1 MNQQVV
7 YNWFRLGAL
16 ALVSIIS
23 IFFFWP
29 REGGQLA
36 WPFSDDGGLR
46 QPNVNLGLDLR
57 GGCMLTVKL
66 DIPPDA
72 AQEKKDQLLSQTL
85 VVVENRINGLGLT
98 EPIISAVGS
107 DRVLIQLPGAKDT
120 ELCQQ
125 IVNIQGQLE
134 FKKVLKS
141 SSIPDDP
148 NLNTENLRQERLKS
162 RECYIPKL
170 QDNCQ
175 EYLVE
180 AQPLLTGSSLEP
192 GKQQMVVTTPS
203 PSNPSPIVVSL
214 TFTQEGAELFRR
226 AVVAVGPDT
235 AQDAKRLAIV
245 LDKQVYSAPVI
256 RADLYNE
263 AKNGKLIRQAQI
275 TGKFTVDE
283 GKLLASVLNAGAL
296 PTKLTTIQNATVGPS
311 LGQDSIEKGL
321 SSTLIAGALILLF
334 MVIYYRLSGIIADF
348 TMVLNIV
355 VPLGALSLLGAT
367 LTLPGIAGIILTI
380 GMGVDSNVL
389 IFERMREELK
399 TGKPARAA
407 IDAGYDRALT
417 TIIDSHV
424 TTLLTGLILFMFGT
438 GPIRGFAIT
447 LCMGI
452 TINLFTALVGT
463 RMCFEF
469 LKIRHIQKLSI

>member
-7 YNWFRLGAL
+7 YNWLRLGAL

-36 WPFSDDGGLR
+36 WPFTDDGGLR

-57 GGCMLTVKL
+57 GGCMLTVQL

-72 AQEKKDQLLSQTL
+72 PQDKKDQLLSQTL

-134 FKKVLKS
+134 FKIVIKS
-141 SSIPDDP
+141 SSVEGELKTAD
-148 NLNTENLRQERLKS
+148 LRQEILKS

-170 QDNCQ
+170 KDNCQ
-175 EYLVE
+175 EYLVDTE
-180 AQPLLTGSSLEP
+180 PLLTGSALEP

-214 TFTQEGAELFRR
+214 TFNQEGAQKFRD
-226 AVVAVGPDT
+226 AVVKVGPDT

-355 VPLGALSLLGAT
+355 VLLGALSLLGAT

-469 LKIRHIQKLSI
+469 LKIRRIQRLSI